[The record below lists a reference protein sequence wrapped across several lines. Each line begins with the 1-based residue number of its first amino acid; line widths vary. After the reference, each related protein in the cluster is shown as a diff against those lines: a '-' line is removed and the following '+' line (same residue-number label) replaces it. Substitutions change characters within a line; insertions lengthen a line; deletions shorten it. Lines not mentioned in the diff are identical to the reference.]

1 MTKNGIW
8 NGNECKSATEW
19 TRCIDI
25 ECIVKEESKRRCLLS
40 FILILD
46 TNVMFDGKYN
56 VNM

>member
-8 NGNECKSATEW
+8 NGDEYKSATEW

-25 ECIVKEESKRRCLLS
+25 ECIVKEERKRRCLLS
-40 FILILD
+40 FILILGHKCD
-46 TNVMFDGKYN
+46 VLQKRN